1 MSERNDIEGRRLLR
15 RLFEAGL
22 EAVAP
27 DRALLRHVRL
37 EGQTLLAGGRIY
49 ACGPDRRVLVVGGGK
64 GVAPMAR
71 ALESLLGR
79 RLDAG
84 VAVTRYGHGM
94 PLERITL
101 LEAAHPVPDEAGR
114 RAAEAM
120 LDLAQTAGEDDLVI
134 ALFTGG
140 ASALT
145 PAPVEGVTLEDLR
158 LLTRQLLCCGATIH
172 ELNALRKHLSR
183 FSGGQL
189 ARATAPAEVLGI
201 LVSDVP
207 GDDLDV
213 IASGPT
219 APDASTF
226 EDCLSIVDRYG
237 LRASFPKAA
246 LRHLEAGASGQVP
259 ETPKQADPLFQKV
272 HNLVVASNRQA
283 LEAVAAHARK
293 MGFAP
298 RFSARALAGEA
309 RVRAVE
315 LAHEAR
321 RLAGALQPGDRPIC
335 LLAGGETTVTVR
347 GAGQGGR
354 NQEMALAAA
363 LELERDPAYGRVCAL
378 FAGTDGID
386 GTTGAAGGFAFAD
399 SAAAMRR
406 NGADPVALL
415 DDNDS
420 HTALAAADDLLITG
434 PTKTNVMDLAIVLIQ
449 P

>member
-1 MSERNDIEGRRLLR
+1 MEAQEEKARRALLR

-27 DRALLRHVRL
+27 DKALLRHVCMDN
-37 EGQTLLAGGRIY
+37 QTLLAGERQY
-49 ACGPDRRVLVVGGGK
+49 PCGPGRRVLIVGGGK

-71 ALESLLGR
+71 ALEALLGR
-79 RLDAG
+79 RLAAG
-84 VAVTRYGHGM
+84 TVVTRYGHGI

-114 RAAEAM
+114 RAAESM
-120 LDLAQTAGEDDLVI
+120 LELVRTATADDLVI

-145 PAPVEGVTLEDLR
+145 PAPVAGVSLEDLQEVTR
-158 LLTRQLLCCGATIH
+158 LLLRSGATIH

-189 ARATAPAEVLGI
+189 ARAAAPAEVLGL
-201 LVSDVP
+201 LVSDVS

-226 EDCLSIVDRYG
+226 EDCLGIVDRYG
-237 LRASFPKAA
+237 LRASFPGAA
-246 LRHLEAGASGQVP
+246 LHHLLAGAAGQVP

-272 HNLVVASNRQA
+272 CNRIVASNRQA
-283 LEAVAAHARK
+283 LEAVAAKAREL
-293 MGFAP
+293 GLAP
-298 RFSARALAGEA
+298 CFSSQALAGEA
-309 RVRAVE
+309 RTRAVT
-315 LAHEAR
+315 LLHEAQ
-321 RLAGALQPGDRPIC
+321 RLSQTLRSDDRPIC

-347 GAGQGGR
+347 GGGQGGR
-354 NQEMALAAA
+354 NQEMALAAS
-363 LELERDPAYGRVCAL
+363 LELDRQPDLSRLCAL

-386 GTTGAAGGFAFAD
+386 GTTDAAGGFAFAG
-399 SAAAMRR
+399 SAAAMRH
-406 NGADPVALL
+406 NGVDPLALL
-415 DDNDS
+415 DDNNS
-420 HTALAAADDLLITG
+420 HAALAAAGDLLITG
-434 PTKTNVMDLAIVLIQ
+434 PTKTNVMDLAVVLIY